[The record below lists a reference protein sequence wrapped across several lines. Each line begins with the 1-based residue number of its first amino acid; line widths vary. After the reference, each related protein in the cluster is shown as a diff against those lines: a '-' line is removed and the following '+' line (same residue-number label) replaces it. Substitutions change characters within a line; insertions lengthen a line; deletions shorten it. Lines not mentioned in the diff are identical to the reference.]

1 MDWVVVFAFC
11 NILANKIEEDWP
23 ILPQILHIDDN
34 PWECD
39 CHLKKFRDFIVQ
51 VITKY
56 LCICDSGKIHKFLNT
71 GAASVSVFGKI
82 HKFSHWSRK
91 CFCIFCIFLCFL
103 YFCTGASVSVFTNQT
118 VQDSFAF
125 KGEREVVLHN
135 RETEFRANKQQ
146 RGANLNKVTELEHK
160 KSAPW
165 KLSFSLHSEIF
176 LRPCPRA
183 RSQRGW
189 LASRGT
195 SSVSSS
201 SSFFLLIFS
210 KKSWNFLSLFFPL
223 FVFKETRLTFLFIIP
238 STSFLLFW
246 RMTIHV
252 FMYQGRVQIIKMEI

>member
-165 KLSFSLHSEIF
+165 KLNLFSTARSFSVPARVLGAREVGWQVVE
-176 LRPCPRA
+176 LRRWVLLP
-183 RSQRGW
+183 
-189 LASRGT
+189 LF
-195 SSVSSS
+195 SSS
-201 SSFFLLIFS
+201 YFQRKVEIS
-210 KKSWNFLSLFFPL
+210 SLFFSL
-223 FVFKETRLTFLFIIP
+223 C
-238 STSFLLFW
+238 SFLRKL
-246 RMTIHV
+246 V
-252 FMYQGRVQIIKMEI
+252 